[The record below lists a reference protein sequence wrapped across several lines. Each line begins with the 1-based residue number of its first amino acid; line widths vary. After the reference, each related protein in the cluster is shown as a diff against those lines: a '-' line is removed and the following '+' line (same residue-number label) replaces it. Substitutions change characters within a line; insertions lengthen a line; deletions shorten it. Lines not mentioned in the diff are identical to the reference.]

1 MLPRIAYMLLLA
13 CALLAWG
20 TASMAAQPGGPRFE
34 LNVDR
39 VDGVDG
45 GKVYQITSNITVA
58 ATPAATWRVLTDYG
72 HLASYLPNLK
82 SARVVSRNGERAI
95 VEQLGTARYL
105 FFSQTIRVVVLVHE
119 RAPDRIDISLI
130 EGDMKVYR
138 ASWELSPL
146 PGAAGTRIVYNATI
160 EPKFDV
166 PSIVGV
172 GVVKKDIAKMM
183 AALLL
188 RLDRQDDA
196 ERRSINQ

>member
-1 MLPRIAYMLLLA
+1 MLHRIAYMLLLG

-20 TASMAAQPGGPRFE
+20 TVSMAAQPGEPRFE

-39 VDGVDG
+39 IDGADG
-45 GKVYQITSNITVA
+45 GKIYQITSNGTVA
-58 ATPAATWRVLTDYG
+58 ATPAATWRVLTDYE

-138 ASWELSPL
+138 ASWELTPL

-166 PSIVGV
+166 PGIVGV

-188 RLDRQDDA
+188 RLDRQDDP
-196 ERRSINQ
+196 EKRSTDQ

>member
-1 MLPRIAYMLLLA
+1 MLHRIAYMLLLG

-20 TASMAAQPGGPRFE
+20 TVSMAAQPGEPRFE

-39 VDGVDG
+39 IDGADG
-45 GKVYQITSNITVA
+45 GKIYQITSNATVA

-72 HLASYLPNLK
+72 HLATYLPNLK
-82 SARVVSRNGERAI
+82 SARVLSRNGERAI

-166 PSIVGV
+166 PDIVGV
-172 GVVKKDIAKMM
+172 SVVKKDIAKMM

-188 RLDRQDDA
+188 RLNRQDDA
-196 ERRSINQ
+196 ERRSTDQ